1 LFSYAQTRDSAR
13 ALLGAVC
20 SGSAVG
26 LMLAGA
32 YLGGGLANTART
44 ESMAATQAPSVQT
57 VSQDAA
63 AAPSIPTTIRRQGA
77 RSEEL
82 LKASFAG
89 PAAAPFRLGAGSDRD
104 LQCLTEAVYYEA
116 RGEGRAGQAAVAQVV
131 LNRVRHPAFPK
142 SVCAVVFQGC
152 QFSFACN
159 GAMRARRESGAWNRA
174 QRVASEALA
183 GAVAANVGNAT
194 HFHTIHVSPN
204 WSNLMRVGQVGL
216 HVFYRFGGRAGRASA
231 FNAQPQPSSDTVK
244 SDSGLTYARYVP
256 PVAEQAVNLIG
267 SAQKPAVTIAP
278 AGTPVAQVTQAAQT
292 AKPVEPGA
300 SAPVAT
306 AAPAAQP
313 AAVEVKVS
321 ASAQLTPS
329 KATSATAS

>member
-1 LFSYAQTRDSAR
+1 
-13 ALLGAVC
+13 
-20 SGSAVG
+20 
-26 LMLAGA
+26 MLAGA

-44 ESMAATQAPSVQT
+44 ESMAASRAPSVQT
-57 VSQDAA
+57 ISQAA
-63 AAPSIPTTIRRQGA
+63 VEAPSIPATIRGKGV

-89 PAAAPFRLGAGSDRD
+89 PAAAPFRLGSGSTRD
-104 LQCLTEAVYYEA
+104 LECLTEAVYYEA

-194 HFHTIHVSPN
+194 HFHTINVSPN

-216 HVFYRFGGRAGRASA
+216 HVFYRFGGRAGRSSA
-231 FNAQPQPSSDTVK
+231 FNAQPQPSGDTVK
-244 SDSGLTYARYVP
+244 GATGLTYARYVP
-256 PVAEQAVNLIG
+256 TPAEQAVNLVG
-267 SAQKPAVTIAP
+267 SPQQPAVAIAP
-278 AGTPVAQVTQAAQT
+278 AGTQMAQAAQPT
-292 AKPVEPGA
+292 P
-300 SAPVAT
+300 APVAT
-306 AAPAAQP
+306 AAPAADTAAKP
-313 AAVEVKVS
+313 AAAEVKVS
-321 ASAQLTPS
+321 VPLAQVTPS